1 LRKES
6 GGQGA
11 ALCSSLL
18 ITMRVRFKMDGGFVY
33 LPARSEPT
41 TLDTDDLPS
50 EEAKELQRLI
60 EAAGFFELP
69 ETSTPPRGAAD
80 YLRYTISVTTPE
92 HSHTVHLS
100 DPIED
105 PDIQALVE
113 YLEAKARESP
123 PAQ

>member
-1 LRKES
+1 
-6 GGQGA
+6 
-11 ALCSSLL
+11 
-18 ITMRVRFKMDGGFVY
+18 MRVRFKMDGGFVY

-41 TLDTDDLPS
+41 TIDTDVLPAD
-50 EEAKELQRLI
+50 EAKELQRLI

-69 ETSTPPRGAAD
+69 ESSPPPRGAAD

-92 HSHTVHLS
+92 HSHTVHLI